1 MDYQKLFLQRWK
13 ELENEIELEKEDG
26 ETSFLEKDIFFKF
39 FTSPELLVGYYV
51 WRESGNLEYAYEL
64 FMDLDDEKSSA
75 APTQIVF
82 WMIMQNTWMLNMSV
96 LQTEPAAMLSITSL
110 RGLSRNNVVLHRF
123 IGPKRIWKGKCYA

>member
-51 WRESGNLEYAYEL
+51 W
-64 FMDLDDEKSSA
+64 
-75 APTQIVF
+75 
-82 WMIMQNTWMLNMSV
+82 
-96 LQTEPAAMLSITSL
+96 
-110 RGLSRNNVVLHRF
+110 
-123 IGPKRIWKGKCYA
+123 

>member
-64 FMDLDDEKSSA
+64 FMVTGLMTAKILRLKQKLFSKS
-75 APTQIVF
+75 I
-82 WMIMQNTWMLNMSV
+82 
-96 LQTEPAAMLSITSL
+96 
-110 RGLSRNNVVLHRF
+110 
-123 IGPKRIWKGKCYA
+123 

>member
-51 WRESGNLEYAYEL
+51 WRESGNLLHTSVIIHYQYGMRCIKRKFQKAIRIRQHL
-64 FMDLDDEKSSA
+64 
-75 APTQIVF
+75 
-82 WMIMQNTWMLNMSV
+82 WMYV
-96 LQTEPAAMLSITSL
+96 LPI
-110 RGLSRNNVVLHRF
+110 
-123 IGPKRIWKGKCYA
+123 

>member
-1 MDYQKLFLQRWK
+1 MSYLKQNPIHAAKPFEVLDYQKLFLQRWK

-64 FMDLDDEKSSA
+64 FMDEYDDWVDDCKDIA
-75 APTQIVF
+75 FKAKAVF
-82 WMIMQNTWMLNMSV
+82 EEHIKQ
-96 LQTEPAAMLSITSL
+96 
-110 RGLSRNNVVLHRF
+110 
-123 IGPKRIWKGKCYA
+123 

>member
-64 FMDLDDEKSSA
+64 FMDEYDDW
-75 APTQIVF
+75 VDD
-82 WMIMQNTWMLNMSV
+82 
-96 LQTEPAAMLSITSL
+96 
-110 RGLSRNNVVLHRF
+110 
-123 IGPKRIWKGKCYA
+123 

>member
-51 WRESGNLEYAYEL
+51 WRESGNLGYACCLWTNMMTGLMTAKILRLKQKL
-64 FMDLDDEKSSA
+64 FSKS
-75 APTQIVF
+75 I
-82 WMIMQNTWMLNMSV
+82 
-96 LQTEPAAMLSITSL
+96 
-110 RGLSRNNVVLHRF
+110 
-123 IGPKRIWKGKCYA
+123 

>member
-82 WMIMQNTWMLNMSV
+82 WMIM
-96 LQTEPAAMLSITSL
+96 
-110 RGLSRNNVVLHRF
+110 
-123 IGPKRIWKGKCYA
+123 